1 MWIQSATQL
10 PDRELLC
17 DRQFSLEI
25 LPRNLSS
32 GALVFVDVMMNSPSL
47 KSLPAPVRTFIRPML
62 FAALGLHALLLFTP
76 FPSEQKPKT
85 PDDKKDPVKIT
96 QIPTAKPNQS
106 PRTKA
111 LPKVTRKT
119 TLPKIN
125 RPLSASTI
133 RTPQAATPTVSSVEQ
148 QAAASPAQN
157 SQTPKNTT
165 DPFQDFPHYQ
175 PSTPDCF
182 NKGLGDS
189 CRVTNGGLTAVAS
202 HYQKALPSKKY
213 SITVD
218 EQRADKQIYQ
228 VTKDGVTRY
237 LHLFVD
243 QPTTVIL
250 LAPEKIAD
258 IQALKGAVVP
268 PDEYIELL
276 GNVIPE
282 GDRADAPATTAQYE
296 QFDQPQAFFKPIS
309 DTEIQRG
316 TIPELLPGVDGSPK
330 IAADQPPNVLYETF
344 LAADLKTI
352 FKQVSLEGKYGG
364 GDLYK
369 LVSDQ
374 STIYLNLVPLNGGKG
389 TILVTWLRDPR
400 S

>member
-1 MWIQSATQL
+1 
-10 PDRELLC
+10 
-17 DRQFSLEI
+17 
-25 LPRNLSS
+25 
-32 GALVFVDVMMNSPSL
+32 
-47 KSLPAPVRTFIRPML
+47 ML

-76 FPSEQKPKT
+76 FPSEQKPKN

-96 QIPTAKPNQS
+96 QIPMAKPNQT

-119 TLPKIN
+119 TLPKVN
-125 RPLSASTI
+125 RPPSANTV
-133 RTPQAATPTVSSVEQ
+133 RTPQAAPTVQREQ
-148 QAAASPAQN
+148 PAAAPAQN
-157 SQTPKNTT
+157 SQAPKDTK
-165 DPFQDFPHYQ
+165 DPFLDFPRYQ

-182 NKGLGDS
+182 NKGLGDN
-189 CRVTNGGLTAVAS
+189 CRVTNGSLTAVAS
-202 HYQKALPSKKY
+202 YYQKALPGKKY
-213 SITVD
+213 SIAPD
-218 EQRADKQIYQ
+218 EQSANKQIYQ
-228 VTKDGVTRY
+228 VSKDGVTRY

-268 PDEYIELL
+268 PDDYIELL
-276 GNVIPE
+276 GSVIPE
-282 GDRADAPATTAQYE
+282 GDRADAPTTTAQYE

-309 DTEIQRG
+309 DAELQRG
-316 TIPELLPGVDGSPK
+316 TIPELLSGVDGTPK
-330 IAADQPPNVLYETF
+330 IAPDQAPTVLYETF

-352 FKQVSLEGKYGG
+352 FKQVTLEGKYGG

-369 LVSDQ
+369 LVGEQ

-389 TILVTWLRDPR
+389 TILVTWLKDPR